1 MFTIQE
7 DFDWKNTVTVAD
19 LYKHFQERNLEYC
32 YSLKT
37 HVDM

>member
-19 LYKHFQERNLEYC
+19 LYKLFQERNSEYC

-37 HVDM
+37 YVDK